1 MKELMMA
8 FSITA
13 LFFAHSAFAAVVVN
27 EIAWMGSASSSS
39 DEWIELHNDST
50 NMQDLTGW
58 KITGKGGA
66 NIALLSGSIPP
77 NGYFL
82 VERSDD
88 GTVPEVKADLVVS
101 FGKGISNDGETLKLV
116 DGGGNTVDTV
126 IGGKNWSKI
135 GGDKT
140 SKQTPQRTPS
150 GWITAPATPRA
161 SNKTPSVASEIAAPV
176 TKTRVAQPVKV
187 ANAETLKEENVWPA
201 KPAIPPIRAV
211 AEEKKSGGNNQII
224 STSSVSANVLWQ
236 RGKNADAEKR
246 AWAWMIVAVLL
257 VIAASLII
265 MRANVYEPTEADKY
279 AIIEDIIEGKDDAN
293 DRLSDY

>member
-1 MKELMMA
+1 MKKFMMA
-8 FSITA
+8 FSIAA
-13 LFFAHSAFAAVVVN
+13 LFFAHTAFAAVVVN
-27 EIAWMGSASSSS
+27 EVAWMGSVSSSA
-39 DEWIELHNDST
+39 DEWVELHNDGAAS
-50 NMQDLTGW
+50 QDLTGW

-66 NIALLSGSIPP
+66 SIVLLSGNISP

-82 VERSDD
+82 IERSDD
-88 GTVPEVKADLVVS
+88 NTVPEITADLVVS

-126 IGGKNWSKI
+126 VGGKNWSKL
-135 GGDKT
+135 GGDKA
-140 SKQTPQRTPS
+140 SKQTPQRTAT

-161 SNKTPSVASEIAAPV
+161 ANKTPSVASEIAAPV
-176 TKTRVAQPVKV
+176 QKTRVVQPVKV
-187 ANAETLKEENVWPA
+187 ANAEMLTQENAWPS
-201 KPAIPPIRAV
+201 KSAIPPIRAV
-211 AEEKKSGGNNQII
+211 TEEKKSIEKNEII

-279 AIIEDIIEGKDDAN
+279 AIIEDIIEGKED